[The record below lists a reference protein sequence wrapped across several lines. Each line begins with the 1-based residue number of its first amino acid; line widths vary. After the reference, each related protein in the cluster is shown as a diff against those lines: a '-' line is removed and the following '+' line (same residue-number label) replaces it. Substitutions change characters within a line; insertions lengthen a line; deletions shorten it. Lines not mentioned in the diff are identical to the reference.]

1 MKIVKNIFSDIPF
14 FFSKNTFT
22 SDVNLKKDGNC
33 IRQSI
38 KHIVLSRFGEKPFDF
53 NFGSSIYDL
62 LFDNIDNNDVRVT
75 VYKIQLQSVINT
87 YEPRAL
93 VKEVNFSLNKSD
105 PRVVDIEIVYE
116 NTSTGAEQT
125 LVVSIE
131 RTR

>member
-38 KHIVLSRFGEKPFDF
+38 KNIVLSRFGEKPFDF